1 MVAIRLQR
9 YSDSAHLWFG
19 SLSRCLDQAG
29 GKMGVAGAGSD
40 LCVAEELRHW
50 LA

>member
-1 MVAIRLQR
+1 MVVIRLQR

-19 SLSRCLDQAG
+19 GLSRCLDRVG
-29 GKMGVAGAGSD
+29 GKVGVAGVGSD
-40 LCVAEELRHW
+40 LCVAEELRPW